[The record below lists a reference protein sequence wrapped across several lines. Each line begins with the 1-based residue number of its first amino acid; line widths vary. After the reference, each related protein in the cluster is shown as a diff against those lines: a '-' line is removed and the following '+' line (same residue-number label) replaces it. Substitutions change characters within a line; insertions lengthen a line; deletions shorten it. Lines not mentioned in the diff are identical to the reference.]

1 MNRRRVVITG
11 LGVISPSGNDVE
23 TFWESLKQ
31 GKSSIGPIT
40 KFDTSDFDVKIA
52 GEVKNFDIKKYGFPF
67 MLTRQ
72 LDEFIQEMNS
82 SANVCTKIIFKKP
95 RIIRYGIEVKN
106 IGYWESERVFIP
118 EKNVI
123 ITQLKEPMGPFKYLV
138 VIYVLEKDNQG
149 TKFTYIEEF
158 DVCDNYQNE
167 VEKIYSDISKKVNPI
182 LQKITDYFN
191 LEHILQ

>member
-1 MNRRRVVITG
+1 MPV
-11 LGVISPSGNDVE
+11 
-23 TFWESLKQ
+23 
-31 GKSSIGPIT
+31 
-40 KFDTSDFDVKIA
+40 
-52 GEVKNFDIKKYGFPF
+52 IKKEIILKGTKEIFKRMSEYS
-67 MLTRQ
+67 
-72 LDEFIQEMNS
+72 FIQEMNS

-123 ITQLKEPMGPFKYLV
+123 ITQRKEPMGPFKYLV

>member
-1 MNRRRVVITG
+1 MGALR
-11 LGVISPSGNDVE
+11 
-23 TFWESLKQ
+23 
-31 GKSSIGPIT
+31 
-40 KFDTSDFDVKIA
+40 
-52 GEVKNFDIKKYGFPF
+52 
-67 MLTRQ
+67 LTRTW
-72 LDEFIQEMNS
+72 
-82 SANVCTKIIFKKP
+82 SANP
-95 RIIRYGIEVKN
+95 RKSNLVALQPHQYVPSKCISMAV
-106 IGYWESERVFIP
+106 IP

-123 ITQLKEPMGPFKYLV
+123 ITQRKEPMGPFKYLV

-191 LEHILQ
+191 SEHILQ